1 MAEKIPEVST
11 KDALVILNERLASTF
26 PFALELVAPSDLKLL
41 EKNARYMKAEQ
52 FQNLVENIK
61 KDGNLS
67 QLPFCYREE
76 DGKLRVL
83 SGNHRVRAA
92 IAAGVEQTLVLVARE
107 EKTQDERL
115 AIQLSH
121 NAITGQDDLAILKG
135 LWESIQDVQSKLY
148 AGLDS
153 ETIKSL
159 EGIKFAAIAEQRLQ
173 YKIAN
178 FMFLPEELE
187 DLDAL
192 LKETAIAFAADTV
205 YLANLKTYDAFFD
218 LVVRVKKRC
227 QIKNSAAAFLK
238 LMELAQIGLE
248 QLMKVEIAGGE
259 KNT

>member
-1 MAEKIPEVST
+1 
-11 KDALVILNERLASTF
+11 
-26 PFALELVAPSDLKLL
+26 
-41 EKNARYMKAEQ
+41 
-52 FQNLVENIK
+52 
-61 KDGNLS
+61 
-67 QLPFCYREE
+67 
-76 DGKLRVL
+76 VL